1 MDNETKAK
9 FYNFLLAEH
18 TKLANKI
25 QQVRAESVNL
35 NGEQEN
41 RIRNFERQQSMIMQE
56 VQKLLM

>member
-1 MDNETKAK
+1 MDNETKAR
-9 FYNFLLAEH
+9 FYNFLLSEH
-18 TKLANKI
+18 TKLANQI

-41 RIRNFERQQSMIMQE
+41 RIRNLERQQSMIMQE

>member
-18 TKLANKI
+18 TKLGNQI
-25 QQVRAESVNL
+25 QQIRSESVNL
-35 NGEQEN
+35 DSNQEF
-41 RIRNFERQQSMIMQE
+41 RIREIEQKQSLIMQE